1 MWRYVEKWWQLLD
14 NLIDNMLYVI
24 ATPIGNLGDISLRAL
39 EVLKKVDYLL
49 CEDTRNA
56 GMFLNNL
63 GIKNKPKLISFYD
76 EVEEQKIPEILRLLS
91 ENKEVGLITD
101 AGTPIISDPGF
112 KLIKKCR
119 ELGHLV
125 TSIPGPSAL
134 INALVL
140 SGMPSG
146 RFSFLGF
153 LPKKIGERKKVL
165 EKYKNFDGVKIVYE
179 SPFRLIKLLEEL
191 KDIYGLSTEISV
203 CREMTKKFEEIIN
216 GSPSEVLEKLGKRN
230 IKGEIVVIFE

>member
-1 MWRYVEKWWQLLD
+1 
-14 NLIDNMLYVI
+14 MLYII

-39 EVLKKVDYLL
+39 EILKKIDYLL

-63 GIKNKPKLISFYD
+63 EIENKPKLISFYD
-76 EVEEQKIPEILRLLS
+76 EVEEQKIPEVLRLLS
-91 ENKEVGLITD
+91 EDKEVGLITD

-112 KLIKKCR
+112 KLVKKCR
-119 ELGHLV
+119 ELGYSI

-140 SGMPSG
+140 SGIPSG

-153 LPKKIGERKKVL
+153 LPKKAGERKKVL
-165 EKYKNFDGVKIVYE
+165 EKYKNFDGAKIVYE
-179 SPFRLIKLLEEL
+179 SPFRVVKLIEEI
-191 KDIYGLSTEISV
+191 KDIYGENTKVSI
-203 CREMTKKFEEIIN
+203 CREMTKKFEEVVDGIAKDVSQKIA
-216 GSPSEVLEKLGKRN
+216 GKN